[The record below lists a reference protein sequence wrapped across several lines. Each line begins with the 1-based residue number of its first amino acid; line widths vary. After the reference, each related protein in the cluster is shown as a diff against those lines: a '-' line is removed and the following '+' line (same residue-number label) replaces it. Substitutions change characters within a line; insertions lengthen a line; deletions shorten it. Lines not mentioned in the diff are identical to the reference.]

1 MSMTQTQSRSPNRIN
16 GVALITVLLVMALVA
31 VIATE
36 MLRRGNYLRSSFAG
50 QLMTRQAYYFAL
62 GGETFA
68 RQLLAVD
75 LEQDEDEIDTLD
87 EAWALTE
94 DAAPFEFDEGELTV
108 EISDLQGRF
117 NLNNVVD
124 EQGQARAEG
133 IAQWRNLLQAHGLD
147 IRYADEWLDWVDT
160 DQQRSAAGAEDGD
173 YTSYRTA
180 GGFEADS
187 SALRTLRSMR
197 AEDVTKLEPMVTTLP
212 ENTPLNV
219 NTASADALRALSPA
233 LSAARAGQVVAK
245 QESGGFKTIEQFRQ
259 VAGISAEL
267 VSDDVLSLRSDY
279 FEVRVVVKLDGRW
292 QQLRTVLHRDQ
303 AGAIAVVSRER
314 IGLAAAVEREQ

>member
-1 MSMTQTQSRSPNRIN
+1 MS

-31 VIATE
+31 VIAAE

-50 QLMTRQAYYFAL
+50 QLMTRQAYYYAL
-62 GGETFA
+62 GGESFA
-68 RQLLAVD
+68 RQLLALD
-75 LEQDEDEIDTLD
+75 LKQDDDELDTLD

-94 DAAPFEFDEGELTV
+94 DAAPFEFDEGALTI

-124 EQGQARAEG
+124 ERGQARAEG
-133 IAQWRNLLQAHGLD
+133 IAQWRNLLQAQGLD
-147 IRYADEWLDWVDT
+147 MRYADEWLDWVDA
-160 DQQRSAAGAEDGD
+160 DQQRSAGGAEDGD
-173 YTSYRTA
+173 YASYRTA

-187 SALRTLRSMR
+187 SALRLLRSMR
-197 AEDVTKLEPMVTTLP
+197 AEDFAKLEPVVATLP

-219 NTASADALRALSPA
+219 NTASAEALRALSPA
-233 LSAARAGQVVAK
+233 LSAARAGQVVAR

-267 VSDDVLSLRSDY
+267 VPDDVLSLRSDY
-279 FEVRVVVKLDGRW
+279 FEVRVVVKLGGRW
-292 QQLRTVLHRDQ
+292 QQLRTVLHRDS
-303 AGAIAVVSRER
+303 AGAIEVVSRER
-314 IGLAAAVEREQ
+314 VGPSATAGREQ